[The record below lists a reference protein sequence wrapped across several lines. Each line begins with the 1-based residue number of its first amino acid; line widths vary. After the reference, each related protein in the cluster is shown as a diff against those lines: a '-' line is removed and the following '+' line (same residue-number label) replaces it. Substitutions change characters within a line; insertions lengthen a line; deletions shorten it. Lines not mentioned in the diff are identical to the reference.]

1 MAFRFFTI
9 VIVLRAIAAQA
20 FAIDQAALAVG
31 QVAAK
36 NMFKVPLKKQHVP
49 VMSNGKQVAVKTA
62 YYGDI
67 SIGGPK
73 AQHFTVVFDTGSGHL
88 FIPSWKCQDEPCA
101 KHNQYDVRKS
111 STGIEKNHD
120 GSAPTPKRRDQ
131 VTIAYGTG
139 EIKGEFVMDTVCLGG
154 AGDTSSSSEEA
165 NSSHSA
171 QEADV
176 SSSSEE
182 TNSSLVAQSIV
193 AREAELRSSE
203 MPLNCAAVRVI
214 TAQHMSTEPF
224 RQFQFD
230 GVLGLGLRALALHP
244 EFHIFDQIAQRQHI
258 DPIFSFFMSHTD
270 DDSEMTFGG
279 HDVVRISSPLK
290 WVPVHMPEQGFWRV
304 PIKSV
309 RYGNTTLEICED
321 GSCAAIVD
329 TGTSL
334 LGVPKAAF
342 NPLVYG
348 TARKLTPEL
357 LASSVPPSG
366 SRASFIEDQG
376 VDCRHVPGPAIV
388 FDMGDFEV
396 VLEASDYSRPVP
408 TDVEGFDDDEP
419 NVTHSV
425 CRASLLP
432 INMPAI
438 GNTTFVWGEPVLRK
452 YYTSYDLD
460 GERVGFARAV
470 HGDAKPQPTPKLIRD

>member
-1 MAFRFFTI
+1 MAFRFSTI
-9 VIVLRAIAAQA
+9 VIVLHAIAASAVEQA
-20 FAIDQAALAVG
+20 FETATDTAEQAVQQASV
-31 QVAAK
+31 K
-36 NMFKVPLKKQHVP
+36 SIFKVPLNKQHVP
-49 VMSNGKQVAVKTA
+49 VMNDGKQVAVKTA
-62 YYGDI
+62 YYGNI
-67 SIGGPK
+67 GIGGPK

-88 FIPSWKCQDEPCA
+88 FIPSYKCQDEPCM
-101 KHNQYDVRKS
+101 KHNQYDHRKS
-111 STGIEKNHD
+111 STSVEQNHD
-120 GSAPTPKRRDQ
+120 GSAVTPERRDQ
-131 VTIAYGTG
+131 VSIAYGTG
-139 EIKGEFVMDTVCLGG
+139 EIKGEFVVDTVCLGET
-154 AGDTSSSSEEA
+154 GDTSSSSEAA
-165 NSSHSA
+165 NSSQSA
-171 QEADV
+171 
-176 SSSSEE
+176 SEE
-182 TNSSLVAQSIV
+182 AYLKQANLA
-193 AREAELRSSE
+193 EANVS

-214 TAQHMSTEPF
+214 TAQSMSTEPF

-230 GVLGLGLRALALHP
+230 GVLGLGLRSLALHP
-244 EFHIFDQIAQRQHI
+244 EFHIFDQIARRRHI
-258 DPIFSFFMSHTD
+258 EPVFSFFMAYND
-270 DDSEMTFGG
+270 EDSEMTFGG
-279 HDVVRISSPLK
+279 HDVPRISSPLK

-309 RYGNTTLEICED
+309 RIGDEILEICED
-321 GSCAAIVD
+321 GACAAIVD

-334 LGVPKAAF
+334 LGVPLSAF

-357 LASSVPPSG
+357 IASSVAPIDARVSG
-366 SRASFIEDQG
+366 NFIEDQG
-376 VDCRHVPGPAIV
+376 VDCRHVPGPPII
-388 FDMGDFEV
+388 FNMGDFEV

-419 NVTHSV
+419 NVTSSI

-470 HGDAKPQPTPKLIRD
+470 HGDAKPKPAPKSELIMM